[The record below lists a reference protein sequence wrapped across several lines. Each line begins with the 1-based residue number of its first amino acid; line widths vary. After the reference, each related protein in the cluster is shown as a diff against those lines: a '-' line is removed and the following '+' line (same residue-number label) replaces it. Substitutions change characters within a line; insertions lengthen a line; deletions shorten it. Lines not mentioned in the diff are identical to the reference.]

1 MRIDDYV
8 GELDRALTG
17 PRGAK
22 RDLVVEAR
30 DGLVDAA
37 DALEAGGLDRAEA
50 ERLAVAEFGSL
61 DQVAPG
67 YQAELAIT
75 AGRRLG
81 LLLFVGIPVTVL
93 MWSAIWR
100 FYPVDRSAWTGQ
112 PASSATL
119 SRALDVIQLLT
130 ALYGGLAVLALGRG
144 ARWIRR
150 QQAVTRSLGVVV
162 LMLLPATGLM
172 SLALSRDTDALPG
185 FPPATVAGVIT
196 LALWA
201 VQVFSATR
209 CLLTARHVRSRATGP
224 WTT

>member
-37 DALEAGGLDRAEA
+37 DALEADGFDRAEA
-50 ERLAVAEFGSL
+50 ERLAVAEFGAVA
-61 DQVAPG
+61 QVAPG
-67 YQAELAIT
+67 YQAELAIA

-81 LLLFVGIPVTVL
+81 VLLFVGIPVTAL

-100 FYPVDRSAWTGQ
+100 FYPVDQIAWTGQ
-112 PASSATL
+112 SGRLVAL
-119 SRALDVIQLLT
+119 SWTLDVIQLLT
-130 ALYGGLAVLALGRG
+130 GLYGGLALFALGRG

-150 QQAVTRSLGVVV
+150 PQAVTRSLGVLVWV
-162 LMLLPATGLM
+162 LLPVTWLM
-172 SLALSRDTDALPG
+172 ALSLTQGTGALPG
-185 FPPATVAGVIT
+185 FPPAVVAGLVT
-196 LALWA
+196 AAFWG

-209 CLLTARHVRSRATGP
+209 CLRTARHVRSRAIGHQGA
-224 WTT
+224 